1 MPPSATRMLYWS
13 ATGCGCAVPG
23 RTTCRHSPAAAR
35 AIAAYRKAGFTE
47 EGRARE
53 AVFHDGHWYD
63 EVSMAI
69 LAREW
74 RS

>member
-1 MPPSATRMLYWS
+1 VLTD
-13 ATGCGCAVPG
+13 
-23 RTTCRHSPAAAR
+23 HDAAP
-35 AIAAYRKAGFTE
+35 RKVGFVE

-53 AVFHDGHWYD
+53 AVFHDGHRYD

-69 LAREW
+69 LAHDW